1 MKLYSPIYASLN
13 KSLILAGALSLYVIK
28 ANASLLPTPSAPHH
42 QYTVQVEPTNPV
54 TPGVVYASLDARAN
68 EKSVIVKWV
77 TAAEMNNSHFEVERS
92 LDMKSFKTVA
102 LVLDGFMAEG
112 TGKTYQFKEDAG
124 EVKNGKTVYYRLK
137 QFDTDG
143 KVSYSVVMA
152 VRLESKAVNTMQI
165 FPNPT
170 GDMLSV
176 HLNTVEQSATE
187 IRVVSLSGQT
197 RLSKQSNISKG
208 NTIIQVEGLN
218 QLAPGMYMAQLI
230 MNGKVVDTQKLVKE

>member
-1 MKLYSPIYASLN
+1 MKLYSPIYACIN
-13 KSLILAGALSLYVIK
+13 KGLILVGALSLYILPTK
-28 ANASLLPTPSAPHH
+28 ASLLPTHTYP
-42 QYTVQVEPTNPV
+42 QYQYNLPTNPV
-54 TPGVVYASLDARAN
+54 TPGVIYASLDARAN

-77 TAAEMNNSHFEVERS
+77 TSSEMNNNHFEVERS
-92 LDMKSFKTVA
+92 LDMKNFKTVA
-102 LVLDGFMAEG
+102 LILDGFIAEG

-124 EVKNGKTVYYRLK
+124 EVKKGKTVYYRLK

-143 KVSYSVVMA
+143 KVNYSVVMA
-152 VRLESKAVNTMQI
+152 VKLEGKAAVNTMQI

-176 HLNTVEQSATE
+176 HLNTVDQAAAE

-197 RLSKQSNISKG
+197 RLSKQSNITKG